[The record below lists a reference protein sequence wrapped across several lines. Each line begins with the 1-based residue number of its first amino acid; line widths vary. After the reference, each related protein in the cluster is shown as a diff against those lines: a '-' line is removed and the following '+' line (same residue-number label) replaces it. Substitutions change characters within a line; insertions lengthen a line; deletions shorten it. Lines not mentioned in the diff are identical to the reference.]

1 MVSMIADVFCLC
13 FVFGFIRGR
22 LFFLLILFP
31 ANCCGQCCLCVYVVS
46 VFVSVYVFVFVF
58 ASVFAFVLVFVF
70 VFGVFNQRGF
80 SCFPPAGSCG
90 SVSVAPPAAEH
101 LPPSPPPFLLLLP
114 QIIIPISFRFTFSIC
129 QFFQQYFLR
138 VSECWV

>member
-1 MVSMIADVFCLC
+1 MC
-13 FVFGFIRGR
+13 FVCVLCLALSEAG

-31 ANCCGQCCLCVYVVS
+31 ASCCGQCCLCVCVVS

-101 LPPSPPPFLLLLP
+101 LPPSPPSFLLLLP

-129 QFFQQYFLR
+129 RFFQQYFLR